1 MKNYFNN
8 LKNAM
13 LVLSKD
19 PRVIFLGQSVSC
31 PGTGMFNTLKDI
43 NKNKLVEL
51 PVSEDFQ
58 MGVSNGLALNN
69 MVPVSIFPR
78 WNFLVL
84 AFNQIVNHLDKMAD
98 LCSNKVKT
106 KVIIRTAIGS
116 ERPLYPQIQH
126 VGDFT
131 DSLRGMCSNLE
142 VIRLYNSND
151 ILPSYKKA
159 LYRRDGVSTILVEYG
174 DFYNEK

>member
-1 MKNYFNN
+1 
-8 LKNAM
+8 
-13 LVLSKD
+13 
-19 PRVIFLGQSVSC
+19 
-31 PGTGMFNTLKDI
+31 
-43 NKNKLVEL
+43 
-51 PVSEDFQ
+51 
-58 MGVSNGLALNN
+58 
-69 MVPVSIFPR
+69 
-78 WNFLVL
+78 
-84 AFNQIVNHLDKMAD
+84 MAD